1 MTENWR
7 KEPLL
12 LSRKRLNE
20 ICNFLFNDDEMHSA
34 CVGVRPIL
42 EKERL
47 TTTIPKLYADRK
59 GWRKAIT

>member
-12 LSRKRLNE
+12 LSGKRLNE
-20 ICNFLFNDDEMHSA
+20 VCNFLFNDDEMHSA
-34 CVGVRPIL
+34 CVEVRSIL
-42 EKERL
+42 EGKAIA
-47 TTTIPKLYADRK
+47 IPKLYADRK